1 MLISQKEKI
10 IFLIPPKTGGTS
22 LHKCLIDSGIEVS
35 TYAYKHL
42 FLSEVVDVFR
52 IKDIIAYKIVQIT
65 RNPYTRFCSV
75 YYNQLKV
82 IQKIFLN
89 GLDEMTISEFSK
101 HFLKSLNTDDFIQN
115 FYDDS
120 EFINSL
126 VNPRNSWGGARGLL
140 PQNKWNDLGLNV
152 SFLKLEDISKDVNY
166 LSNHIGLNLI
176 NMEVKKANVKNKE
189 SYSGILT
196 DDVKKIIKEVYREDF
211 LKLGYD

>member
-89 GLDEMTISEFSK
+89 GLDEMTISEFSQ

-115 FYDDS
+115 FYEDS